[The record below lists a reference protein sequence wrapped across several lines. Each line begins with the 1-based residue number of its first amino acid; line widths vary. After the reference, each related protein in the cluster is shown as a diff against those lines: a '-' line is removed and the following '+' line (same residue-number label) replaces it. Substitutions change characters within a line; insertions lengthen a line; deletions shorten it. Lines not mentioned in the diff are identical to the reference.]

1 MTSQEISELEP
12 IKKRLRRF
20 KEYRKMLT
28 EEINNCS
35 KQDYI
40 KLQGLKAWVDL
51 EILELKN
58 RSTEIYSHAICRN
71 G

>member
-1 MTSQEISELEP
+1 MALQEINELEP

-35 KQDYI
+35 NQDYI
-40 KLQGLKAWVDL
+40 KLQGLKAWVEL
-51 EILELKN
+51 EILELRGNLTKTYVYVI
-58 RSTEIYSHAICRN
+58 SKKE
-71 G
+71 